1 MRSLATLVLGVLL
14 VVAALGA
21 GGALAEDDN
30 AEDGGEA
37 IRGTLTAEGEPV
49 PGVTIVAFDA
59 DGNEVGAGQSDD
71 QGEWRIPMPGP
82 GEYSATLDEA
92 TLPDDVELRDPE
104 RGTLEFSLRTGQERT
119 LLFPLGEDERVLARF
134 LPRASQALLN
144 GIIFGLIIA
153 MAAIGL
159 SLVFGTTGLVNF
171 AHGELVTFGA
181 VLAFFINVAAG
192 PGSLLWAAPVAVI
205 GGAALGA
212 GLERGLWRPLRDRK
226 TGLIQLLVI
235 SIGLSL
241 LLRNLIQLFYG
252 GRSRPYLDYAVQQ
265 ALQFGWVRITP
276 RDFIVVVASLI
287 VLSSVGVLLLK
298 TRLGKA
304 MRAVSDNRDLAES
317 SGIDVK
323 QVILII
329 WLMGGGLA
337 ALGGVFLGVV
347 ENVSY
352 LMGFRL
358 LLLMFAGVILGG
370 LGTAFGAMVGSMVVG
385 IVTEMSTLWFS
396 TELKFVWALAIMA
409 LVLLL
414 RPQGILGV
422 KERIG

>member
-181 VLAFFINVAAG
+181 VMAFFINVAAG

-276 RDFIVVVASLI
+276 RDLIVVVASLI

>member
-1 MRSLATLVLGVLL
+1 MRSLAKLLLGVPL
-14 VVAALGA
+14 VVAAMGA
-21 GGALAEDDN
+21 GGALAEEVD

-37 IRGTLTAEGEPV
+37 IRGTLAAEGEPV

-59 DGNEVGAGQSDD
+59 DGDEVGAGQSDD
-71 QGEWRIPMPGP
+71 QGEWRISMPGP

-119 LLFPLGEDERVLARF
+119 LLFPLGEEERALARF
-134 LPRASQALLN
+134 LPRVSQALLN

-181 VLAFFINVAAG
+181 VMAFFINVAAG
-192 PGSLLWAAPVAVI
+192 PGSLLWAAPVAVV

-265 ALQFGWVRITP
+265 ALQLGWVRITP
-276 RDFIVVVASLI
+276 RDLIVVIASVV
-287 VLSSVGVLLLK
+287 VLSSVGLLLLK

-323 QVILII
+323 RVILII